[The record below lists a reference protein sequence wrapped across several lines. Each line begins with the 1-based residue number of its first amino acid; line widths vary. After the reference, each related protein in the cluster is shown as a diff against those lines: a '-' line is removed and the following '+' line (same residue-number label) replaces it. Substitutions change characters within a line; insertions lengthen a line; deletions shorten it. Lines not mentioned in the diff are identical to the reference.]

1 MIKMFCTFKIIRLL
15 LFFFLVTQLICAVS
29 SYAIEGFAVEPYLP
43 EVSKESAVIAF
54 HLEKPDTAV
63 VNLFDKGAVKSFTS
77 GGKGR
82 SHFITISGLDSGTTY
97 TYQVVAG
104 SGSIKTPD
112 NDSSYQIKTAC
123 EKGKSFS
130 FAVFGD
136 PRPGDTGTNIHHKA
150 VIDQVVMNEPV
161 FTLVLGDMVDE
172 GEKAEEWEDFFQV
185 ESRLLRRSAIFPVL
199 GDNDF
204 KSGKGLASQFFP
216 KLEKG
221 YYRFE
226 WGGIQF
232 FALNAWD
239 SRGAQKRSE
248 FDEGSPQMA
257 WFKKELE
264 RPEVKAAPFRV
275 VFIHDPVYIS
285 RGRSSDTLRRAWL
298 PVFQHYNIDLVFSSW
313 HLYERSH
320 HKGVTYIISGGAGAE
335 IIWMNKNPDFPSQA
349 DAAKYHFCRVKV
361 QSDAMIVQGVATDG
375 TILDEIILT
384 PRAAENDDNK
394 GSGSISRMAKRL
406 SKPVYIN
413 RAEQRPEIPLSL
425 FSYDCSYCR
434 RLLQRELPKIAEKYN
449 ISFKVSYYNLGI
461 KDTYELFLNA
471 GAEFGRQNADIPAI
485 FVGKKVFG
493 GETEIEAGIVS
504 QVELFLKN
512 KQKFTNESIDPFKQA
527 HDTRSLGEASFE
539 TLTFGLVLG
548 AGLLDGL
555 NPCAFTTIIFLI
567 SYLSLFGFSTRKIIY
582 TGVMFTSGV
591 FITYFLIGLLFYNY
605 LKLALTDPVI
615 STVINSLLLVVVSI
629 LALYSLSD
637 LIKSMRGKTG
647 ELSLRLPDQRS
658 ACLSGKNS
666 TED

>member
-1 MIKMFCTFKIIRLL
+1 M
-15 LFFFLVTQLICAVS
+15 
-29 SYAIEGFAVEPYLP
+29 
-43 EVSKESAVIAF
+43 
-54 HLEKPDTAV
+54 
-63 VNLFDKGAVKSFTS
+63 
-77 GGKGR
+77 
-82 SHFITISGLDSGTTY
+82 
-97 TYQVVAG
+97 
-104 SGSIKTPD
+104 
-112 NDSSYQIKTAC
+112 
-123 EKGKSFS
+123 
-130 FAVFGD
+130 
-136 PRPGDTGTNIHHKA
+136 
-150 VIDQVVMNEPV
+150 
-161 FTLVLGDMVDE
+161 
-172 GEKAEEWEDFFQV
+172 
-185 ESRLLRRSAIFPVL
+185 
-199 GDNDF
+199 
-204 KSGKGLASQFFP
+204 
-216 KLEKG
+216 
-221 YYRFE
+221 
-226 WGGIQF
+226 
-232 FALNAWD
+232 
-239 SRGAQKRSE
+239 
-248 FDEGSPQMA
+248 
-257 WFKKELE
+257 
-264 RPEVKAAPFRV
+264 
-275 VFIHDPVYIS
+275 
-285 RGRSSDTLRRAWL
+285 
-298 PVFQHYNIDLVFSSW
+298 
-313 HLYERSH
+313 
-320 HKGVTYIISGGAGAE
+320 
-335 IIWMNKNPDFPSQA
+335 
-349 DAAKYHFCRVKV
+349 
-361 QSDAMIVQGVATDG
+361 
-375 TILDEIILT
+375 

-471 GAEFGRQNADIPAI
+471 GAEFGRQHADKPAI

-647 ELSLRLPDQRS
+647 ELSLRLPDAFQAKIQQRIKHY
-658 ACLSGKNS
+658 ADNRLAWLGAPFVLGIFISGMELTCTGQVYIPVVTMISEPQHRVQALIYLLTYNIAFIIPLIVVFILAFFGIISGNVSRGRKYLTIVKFCHVLFFITMALIVLYNLGVL
-666 TED
+666 